1 MGSARQEEVNAI
13 DNWYRSFDDETTVQ
27 LTEEE
32 KEITRQEIWEKIVP
46 TLVVEKK
53 RWSVPMYVKI
63 MARAAVVVG
72 IVCLLVVLAGKLWHT
87 TKPAYATIIT
97 HNGEQKTIT
106 LQDGSRLMLNAGTTL
121 HVYND
126 FASVRNIDL
135 VDGEVFVDVRTDT
148 TRPFRIHNGDF
159 TVAVLGTS
167 FNVSAYTGLTK
178 FTVGVV
184 TGKVSV
190 KKDSS
195 TLSVLPKGR
204 QLVYD
209 KAQQTFVTEETSE
222 SLLAW
227 RSGRVILNDVS
238 FGEMAVL
245 MKKNFGI
252 DVLTQDNHIK
262 ATTYTT
268 ELFTT
273 MKPQEAVEVLAA
285 IHQLKIKKINE
296 GFLLY
301 Q

>member
-13 DNWYRSFDDETTVQ
+13 DNWYRSFDNETPVS
-27 LTEEE
+27 LTDEE
-32 KEITRQEIWEKIVP
+32 KEITKQEIWEKIVP

-53 RWSVPMYVKI
+53 RGPVPMYVKM
-63 MARAAVVVG
+63 MARAAIVVG

-87 TKPAYATIIT
+87 TTPAYATIPT

-106 LQDGSRLMLNAGTTL
+106 LQDGSQLTLNAGTTL

-126 FASVRNIDL
+126 FASVRNIAL
-135 VDGEVFVDVRTDT
+135 VDGEVFFDVKTDT
-148 TRPFRIHNGDF
+148 TRPFHIHNGDF

-167 FNVSAYTGLTK
+167 FNISAYAGLTK
-178 FTVGVV
+178 FTVGVI

-195 TLSVLPKGR
+195 TLSILHKDR

-209 KAQQTFVTEETSE
+209 KTQQTFVTEEANQ

-238 FGEMAVL
+238 FSEMAVL

-252 DVLTQDNHIK
+252 DVLTQDNRIK

-268 ELFTT
+268 ELFKT

-285 IHQLKIKKINE
+285 IYQLKIKKINE

>member
-1 MGSARQEEVNAI
+1 LGSARQEEVNAI
-13 DNWYRSFDDETTVQ
+13 DNWYRSFDNETPVS
-27 LTEEE
+27 LTDEE
-32 KEITRQEIWEKIVP
+32 KEITKQEIWEKIVP

-53 RWSVPMYVKI
+53 RGPVPMYVKM
-63 MARAAVVVG
+63 MARAAIVVG

-87 TKPAYATIIT
+87 TTPAYATITT

-106 LQDGSRLMLNAGTTL
+106 LQDGSRLTLNAGTTL

-126 FASVRNIDL
+126 FASVRNIAL
-135 VDGEVFVDVRTDT
+135 VDGEVFFDVKTDT
-148 TRPFRIHNGDF
+148 TRPFHIHNGDF

-167 FNVSAYTGLTK
+167 FNISAYAGLTK
-178 FTVGVV
+178 FTVGVI

-195 TLSVLPKGR
+195 TLSILHKDR

-209 KAQQTFVTEETSE
+209 KTQQTFVTEEANQ

-238 FGEMAVL
+238 FSEMAVL

-252 DVLTQDNHIK
+252 DVLTQDNRIK

-268 ELFTT
+268 ELFKT

-285 IHQLKIKKINE
+285 IYQLKIKKINE